1 MECKQVR
8 HEEGSLS
15 PIGRETPRGQGHQG
29 MLSRLLSISAWRSA
43 KMCAKVMTNVLDSA
57 RGENILEAGDS
68 KELVTDYFIRDFSD
82 EEEFSADEDSES
94 ETEPAVPSLR

>member
-29 MLSRLLSISAWRSA
+29 MLPRLLSISAWRSA

-57 RGENILEAGDS
+57 RGENILEAGES
-68 KELVTDYFIRDFSD
+68 KKNGHRLLHSRF
-82 EEEFSADEDSES
+82 
-94 ETEPAVPSLR
+94 